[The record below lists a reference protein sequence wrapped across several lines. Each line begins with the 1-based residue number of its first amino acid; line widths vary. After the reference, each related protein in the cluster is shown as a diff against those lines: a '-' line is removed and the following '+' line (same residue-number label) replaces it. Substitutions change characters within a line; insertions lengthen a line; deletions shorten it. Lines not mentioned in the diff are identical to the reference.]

1 MNIMHDTAAPD
12 DEPIVVAGMTDTEWR
27 DLQTARY
34 QGKAI
39 RDMTDEELA
48 AAIAQCK
55 AMELDLP
62 AETPPEPEAEMRP
75 VQKMARVTR
84 QKPGREIET
93 IQRAWLKLVW
103 PVEKVQITLW
113 MDADIVAMFKESGKG
128 YQKRINTVL
137 RAFTDW
143 HRAHPAARAG

>member
-1 MNIMHDTAAPD
+1 MTIMHDTDAPGE
-12 DEPIVVAGMTDTEWR
+12 DE
-27 DLQTARY
+27 RY
-34 QGKAI
+34 EGKLI
-39 RDMTDEELA
+39 RHMSDAELA
-48 AAIAQCK
+48 AALAQYK
-55 AMELDLP
+55 AMALDLP
-62 AETPPEPEAEMRP
+62 GEALPEAEAAVEILP

-84 QKPGREIET
+84 QQPGRDIET

-113 MDADIVAMFKESGKG
+113 MDADIVAMFKGSGKG